1 MSRPPPPTATP
12 PDQAGMPSAHLPAH
26 GPARLPARPAAR
38 LTAGA
43 AALALTVAA
52 LAGCTATS
60 VTSSSSSTANGSAP
74 APASSAAADPT
85 AYRCTS
91 NTAVTLL
98 THDSFALSDELLAA
112 FTAATG
118 CKVTVVKSGDA
129 GELTNKLVLTKN
141 SPLGD
146 VVFGIDNAFAG
157 RAVKAGI
164 LAPYRPVLP
173 KGADA
178 HALVGAGGN
187 ALTPIDFGD
196 VCVNVDTAWFT
207 SHQVTPPATLDDL
220 VKPAYKGM
228 FVTPGASTSSPGFAF
243 LLATIGAKGDG
254 WKDYWKALMGNGAKI
269 TSGWTD
275 AYEVDFTAGGK
286 GSRPIVLSYASS
298 PPFTIP
304 KGGSAPTT
312 AALLDTCFRQIE
324 YAGVLAGAKN
334 PEGAKALVSYLLTK
348 PVQESI
354 PDGMYMF
361 PVSSDAALPALWA
374 QWAKVAP
381 KPFTVAP
388 EQIDANRDA
397 WLRDWTDLAAR

>member
-1 MSRPPPPTATP
+1 MSRTIHSIHTSRASRASRIRT
-12 PDQAGMPSAHLPAH
+12 S
-26 GPARLPARPAAR
+26 RTTRPNR
-38 LTAGA
+38 VGRTV
-43 AALALTVAA
+43 LTVAA
-52 LAGCTATS
+52 LTVALAGCSVTS
-60 VTSSSSSTANGSAP
+60 TQTSSSSRASGSAP
-74 APASSAAADPT
+74 APASSAAPDPT
-85 AYRCTS
+85 AYRCTA

-98 THDSFALSDELLAA
+98 SHDSFSLSDELLAA

-118 CKVTVVKSGDA
+118 CTVTLVKSGDA

-157 RAVKAGI
+157 RAVSAGI

-173 KGADA
+173 KGADGY
-178 HALVGAGGN
+178 ALPSA
-187 ALTPIDFGD
+187 AADLLTPVDFGD

-220 VKPAYKGM
+220 LTPAYRGL

-254 WKDYWKALMGNGAKI
+254 WKDYWKALMANGAKI

-312 AALLDTCFRQIE
+312 AALLDTCFRQVE

-354 PDGMYMF
+354 PDAMYMF
-361 PVSSDAALPALWA
+361 PVSGEAALPALWA

-381 KPFTVAP
+381 KPFAVAP
-388 EQIDANRDA
+388 EQIDANRDS